1 MPLRK
6 IHTTRVGR
14 CSVGI
19 YRDAE
24 YNEFVVKTTGAGK
37 DEGYY
42 TDTKADARGTAA
54 FQVRRLRKDRRCR

>member
-1 MPLRK
+1 MSMRK

-24 YNEFVVKTTGAGK
+24 YGEFVVKSVGAGK
-37 DEGYY
+37 DTGYF
-42 TDTKADARGTAA
+42 TSDKPDARNTAA
-54 FQVRRLRKDRRCR
+54 FQVRRLRKDSRCK